1 MKKLKL
7 RQGIASILLAGT
19 ILVTGSSLTGCSDS
33 EYPNNNST
41 FIDKEYNDEDTG
53 KTKIFQPGEH
63 IISKNTTEKITE
75 EDLVII
81 TADHGNDPTAP
92 GSDHTREY
100 VPLVVYRKNGKNI
113 NLGTRTSFADIGAT
127 IAENFNL
134 KMPEIGKSF
143 LNEI

>member
-63 IISKNTTEKITE
+63 IISKNTTEKINLIYYT
-75 EDLVII
+75 DSGCALS
-81 TADHGNDPTAP
+81 AA
-92 GSDHTREY
+92 SDVELCDACIELLNNPEKLQRM
-100 VPLVVYRKNGKNI
+100 
-113 NLGTRTSFADIGAT
+113 TS
-127 IAENFNL
+127 
-134 KMPEIGKSF
+134 MMS
-143 LNEI
+143 